1 MTPPLRTLSDWSPE
15 AVVFDCDGTLMDTER
30 HWQDARNRAFRE
42 FGLMP
47 PRASPIAPKVC
58 TTSTA
63 AA

>member
-1 MTPPLRTLSDWSPE
+1 MSDSLPDWSPQ

-42 FGLMP
+42 FGLLP
-47 PRASPIAPKVC
+47 PRGSPSGPRAC

-63 AA
+63 GG